1 LTGVAEELTRIHEI
15 LTGESGREF
24 TGFAVTLI
32 FMGVGGGAAVARTA
46 KGIETAIS
54 RDQSNAPW

>member
-1 LTGVAEELTRIHEI
+1 VAEELTRIHEI
-15 LTGESGREF
+15 LTGESGRVF